1 MKNILIV
8 DDSSVARMV
17 VKSIIEKL
25 SDNYTLLQACNAEE
39 ALVSIRDHDIHA
51 MVLDHSMPDKLG
63 MDLAADIRKTNPD
76 IIISMMTANIQ
87 ETMKNQAKAIG
98 VGFIEK
104 PPTEDK
110 LKPFIDAIG
119 G

>member
-39 ALVSIRDHDIHA
+39 ALTSIRDHDIHA
-51 MVLDHSMPDKLG
+51 ILLDHGMPGRLG

-76 IIISMMTANIQ
+76 IIIFMMTANIQ
-87 ETMKNQAKAIG
+87 KMMKDQAQAIG

-104 PPTEDK
+104 PPTADK
-110 LKPFIDAIG
+110 LKPLIDAIG